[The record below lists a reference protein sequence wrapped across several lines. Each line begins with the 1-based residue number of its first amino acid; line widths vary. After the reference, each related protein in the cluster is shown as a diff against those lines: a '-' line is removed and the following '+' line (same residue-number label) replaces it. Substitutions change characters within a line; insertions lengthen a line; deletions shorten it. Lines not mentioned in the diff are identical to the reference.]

1 MSRPHM
7 ETAREGDT
15 SGASSAYETIDKR
28 VFASHGFPLSARSWC
43 TIATGLQLSEREL
56 QVIQGVFDGRSEAA
70 IAQRLHLSAHTIHSH
85 LCRIYRKLDVT
96 SRAALTLRVFAEY
109 LAHSDDAHIVLQGTS
124 DRSTLSTANQ
134 RVRPTLHHPGTAA
147 GCVA

>member
-15 SGASSAYETIDKR
+15 SGASSAYEFIDKR

-109 LAHSDDAHIVLQGTS
+109 LAQPDDARIVPQATGGGP
-124 DRSTLSTANQ
+124 TLPTAS
-134 RVRPTLHHPGTAA
+134 RHVRATLHHPGTAA